1 MGKRLTA
8 GDEGD
13 SRESKLLAT
22 ASGPHR
28 RRESKLAEMFRLQ
41 SPPAGYMMDAA
52 SVVKRVRREGAKNR
66 RKREKARGMVYSD
79 GKG

>member
-1 MGKRLTA
+1 
-8 GDEGD
+8 
-13 SRESKLLAT
+13 
-22 ASGPHR
+22 
-28 RRESKLAEMFRLQ
+28 MFRLQ